1 MLQAFLTD
9 TEAFSP
15 NHRRTQITQQPATL
29 SSLYLFGRNKDDNKE
44 EKSEESKEKGGR
56 IPFFGRFVNKAEEAD
71 DTNSE
76 QPAPATLE
84 AAPVPA
90 TPEAA
95 PVPATLEAAPE
106 PATPVVAPVPP
117 PKPAEKA
124 PVSAQEAAKALR
136 ARAERMKLEAE
147 RMDAELTLE
156 KIEKLERELGKAR
169 TKGGAVDDLQR
180 QMDNLQ
186 AKLRGEAPKPVV
198 IPKREVIKKEE
209 SLNSKSSDTTPL
221 DAKIREESIF
231 MDRFS
236 KPGAMLDTIVKN
248 SGGQMQ
254 SQYVLGD
261 DYEEI
266 LESLKDAPSFLK
278 KIMAATVDVD
288 YDTIDDLNVTEV
300 AVRSAML
307 RRGDYSYS
315 SLPEP
320 SFTQQKIEEETK
332 KLEDTVDSL
341 PVTESMIELAAGN
354 FTKLAVYGLEYEYYT
369 TSKFVDEETSM
380 AELAKLAEGEEW
392 MEAIFTAVNASAVD
406 RTIEQ
411 FFPKC
416 TREEDGVPTN
426 AVTNAQVQ
434 MLASTVLPKTKFSAT
449 GKPEPV
455 LGGYLIRGNHKYENG
470 DELIAAIDKEL
481 EKSPLGDKMTVVFT
495 NDFTIFARA
504 EEEEFSFDPFDP
516 DANPPVL
523 YVLGPNICRDSKP
536 VQLSVVSAVGLSTL
550 WYLSIYPFLLNPD
563 LSKLIEE
570 QLGLAEAG
578 MPFDLNWLT
587 DLSVPLFY
595 TFIGLQ
601 LSHEIAHRTVAGI
614 KGVSWPMFLS
624 TIFCRMS
631 SSLCHVFS
639 SVQNFRSNLCSFS
652 RDRCHK
658 HSDYLQ
664 NSSQE
669 QRSHVRLCGSRPLG
683 WHSCL
688 CRSRGCG

>member
-1 MLQAFLTD
+1 MKSYSTALSGCILLQALLTD

-15 NHRRTQITQQPATL
+15 NHRTQITQQPTTL

-44 EKSEESKEKGGR
+44 EKSEEPKEKGGR
-56 IPFFGRFVNKAEEAD
+56 IPFFGRRVNKSEEAG
-71 DTNSE
+71 DTKSE
-76 QPAPATLE
+76 QPVPATL
-84 AAPVPA
+84 ATAPVIA

-95 PVPATLEAAPE
+95 PVP
-106 PATPVVAPVPP
+106 P
-117 PKPAEKA
+117 PKPAQKE
-124 PVSAQEAAKALR
+124 PVNAQEAAKSLR

-156 KIEKLERELGKAR
+156 KIEKLERQLAKAR

-198 IPKREVIKKEE
+198 EPKREVTKKEE
-209 SLNSKSSDTTPL
+209 SLKPKSSDTTPL
-221 DAKIREESIF
+221 PAKKSEDSLF

-236 KPGAMLDTIVKN
+236 KPGAMFDTIVKK

-254 SQYVLGD
+254 SQRVLGD
-261 DYEEI
+261 DFEEI

-278 KIMAATVDVD
+278 KIMAATVEVD

-307 RRGDYSYS
+307 RSGDYSYS
-315 SLPEP
+315 TLPKP
-320 SFTQQKIEEETK
+320 SFTQEQLEEEAK
-332 KLEDTVDSL
+332 KLEDKVDSL

-354 FTKLAVYGLEYEYYT
+354 YTKLAIYGLEYEYYT

-380 AELAKLAEGEEW
+380 AELAKLANGEEW
-392 MEAIFTAVNASAVD
+392 MEGILQAVNQSAVD

-434 MLASTVLPKTKFSAT
+434 MLASSVLPKTKFSAS

-455 LGGYLIRGNHKYENG
+455 LGGFVIRGKHKYENG

-481 EKSPLGDKMTVVFT
+481 EKSPLGDKMTVLYT

-504 EEEEFSFDPFDP
+504 EEEDFAFDPFDP
-516 DANPPVL
+516 DADPPIL
-523 YVLGPNICRDSKP
+523 YVLGPDICREPKP
-536 VQLSVVSAVGLSTL
+536 LQLSIVSAVGLSTL
-550 WYLSIYPFLLNPD
+550 WYLSIYPFLLNPG

-578 MPFDLNWLT
+578 MPFDLNFLT

-601 LSHEIAHRTVAGI
+601 LSHEIAHRAIAGI
-614 KGVSWPMFLS
+614 NDVSWPRCMS
-624 TIFCRMS
+624 IIFCRMS
-631 SSLCHVFS
+631 LSLCHVFLS
-639 SVQNFRSNLCSFS
+639 DENFRANLCSFS
-652 RDRCHK
+652 RYRCHK

-664 NSSQE
+664 NSTQE
-669 QRSHVRLCGSRPLG
+669 
-683 WHSCL
+683 
-688 CRSRGCG
+688 